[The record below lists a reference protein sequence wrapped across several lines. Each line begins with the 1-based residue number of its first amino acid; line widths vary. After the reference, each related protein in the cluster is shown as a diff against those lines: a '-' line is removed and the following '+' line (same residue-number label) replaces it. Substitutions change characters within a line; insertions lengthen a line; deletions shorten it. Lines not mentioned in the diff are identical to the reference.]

1 MGKLISIIIPAFNEE
16 KNIGECLKSLKN
28 QSYRPIE
35 ITVVDDGS
43 SDSTRNI
50 VKDFSDITLLTQ
62 SHKGPGQARNLG
74 AANAR
79 GEILVFVDA
88 DMTFDK
94 NFIGDLVK
102 PIVGGKTIGTF
113 SKNEMV
119 KNKANVWSNC
129 WNINKNLPKDRMI
142 PADYPDQAPVFR
154 AILKKEFERIGG
166 FETSGQYTDDWSLS
180 RKLGEKSAAVKG
192 AIYYHSNPDNLME
205 IWKQARW
212 IGKNEFISGS
222 FVRRVKSLFFYS
234 LPVSFSIGIFR
245 SFVNFNFYFLIFKF
259 VYDLA
264 IFTSVVK
271 SFFGERKAK

>member
-180 RKLGEKSAAVKG
+180 QKLGKKSTVASG
-192 AIYYHSNPDNLME
+192 AIYYHFNPE
-205 IWKQARW
+205 SIKEVWQQARW
-212 IGKNEFISGS
+212 IGKNEFITGS
-222 FVRRVKSLFFYS
+222 FLRRIKSLIFYCLLTSLIVGFFK
-234 LPVSFSIGIFR
+234 SIA
-245 SFVNFNFYFLIFKF
+245 N
-259 VYDLA
+259 
-264 IFTSVVK
+264 
-271 SFFGERKAK
+271 